1 MVNEEDLPTK
11 SWPDDQVRDFLWLCH
26 RAGERFDLVQAGG
39 GNASIRSAD
48 GRLLIKAS
56 GLPLS
61 AVTQERGASAL
72 DNNAL
77 LALLQTLVEKRGS
90 MSHEH
95 LEAAANEGVQKARR
109 SGLKPSIETLPHT
122 VLGRYTLH
130 THPLAV
136 SALVCRSDWKEIA
149 NAILP
154 EAHLVPYV
162 TPGYALAL
170 AICDVFPGWREP
182 MAEQVRILLL
192 QNHGLIVAAPEA
204 RMVMEATDT
213 VITAISTHLGID
225 HSAWVL
231 CNRVSEVVNETF
243 SIDVCAILCQDVE
256 IQLALKE
263 NGKHFFSAPLFP
275 DQAVYCG
282 ASAAAMKSLQDTLA
296 LTDFMQ
302 KYGMP
307 PKVVLV
313 DGRVFLLGAD
323 TRKCREAEDVLKAH
337 IMTMRALPA
346 DLKTTLDDNEVNYLL
361 AWEAEKYRQR
371 I

>member
-1 MVNEEDLPTK
+1 MANEEELPTK
-11 SWPDDQVRDFLWLCH
+11 SWPDEQVRDFLWLCH

-39 GNASIRSAD
+39 GNASIRSDD

-61 AVTQERGASAL
+61 AVTAERGASAL

-77 LALLQTLVEKRGS
+77 LELLQTLIDKHGS
-90 MSHEH
+90 MPHEQ
-95 LEAAANEGVQKARR
+95 LEVAANGGVEKARR
-109 SGLKPSIETLPHT
+109 AGMKPSIETLPHT

-149 NAILP
+149 KEILP
-154 EAHLVPYV
+154 EAYLVPYV

-170 AICDVFPGWREP
+170 AICDVLPDWKQP
-182 MAEQVRILLL
+182 MPETVRVLLL
-192 QNHGLIVAAPEA
+192 QNHGLVVAASEA
-204 RMVMEATDT
+204 RLVMETTDRA
-213 VITAISTHLGID
+213 IEAISKYLGID
-225 HSAWVL
+225 HSHWVL
-231 CNRVSEVVNETF
+231 CNRVSEIVNNTC
-243 SIDVCAILCQDVE
+243 SSDICAKLCEDVE
-256 IQLALKE
+256 LQQALKE
-263 NGKHFFSAPLFP
+263 NVKHFFSAPLFP

-282 ASAAAMKSLQDTLA
+282 ASAAAMKTLQDKDA
-296 LTDFMQ
+296 LTAFIQ
-302 KYGMP
+302 RHRMP

-313 DGRVFLLGAD
+313 DGRIFLLGAD

-337 IMTMRALPA
+337 IMTMRALPE
-346 DLKTTLDDNEVNYLL
+346 DLTTTLDDSEVNYLL